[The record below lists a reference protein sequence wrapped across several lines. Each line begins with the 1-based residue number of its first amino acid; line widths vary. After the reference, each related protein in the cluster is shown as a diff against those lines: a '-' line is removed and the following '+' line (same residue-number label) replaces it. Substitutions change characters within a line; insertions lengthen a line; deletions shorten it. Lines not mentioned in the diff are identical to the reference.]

1 MRRNPIGCL
10 KPHRTELL
18 QPIASLFD
26 CHVCWSAI
34 WHEWLYTAVCVVI
47 IFALRQYSVDVVPV
61 YMKIGCSVEKGVTL
75 RTGGTYTGDA
85 RDGLGASTSLAV
97 HRFLC
102 PTFDLKNG
110 DE

>member
-34 WHEWLYTAVCVVI
+34 WHEWLYTAVCVVKTI

-61 YMKIGCSVEKGVTL
+61 YMKIGCSVENMASRFGQAVRIQGTL
-75 RTGGTYTGDA
+75 EMV
-85 RDGLGASTSLAV
+85 LEHPLPSLCIFSFA
-97 HRFLC
+97 
-102 PTFDLKNG
+102 
-110 DE
+110 